1 MFRPQYGLPPRELP
15 DALSITRGPADSGGE
30 TGPLCQDDGKKR
42 TVRGRKLG
50 TLAQTIAVLTSATDQ
65 LIGDTPV
72 SEICVSYQRLI
83 RHKFP
88 TCNVYRAEPI
98 KPGKTEYTSN
108 EGTRIESA
116 CPRIER

>member
-15 DALSITRGPADSGGE
+15 DALSITRGPADSGEE

-42 TVRGRKLG
+42 TARGRKLG

-72 SEICVSYQRLI
+72 YVMSTERS
-83 RHKFP
+83 P
-88 TCNVYRAEPI
+88 SSRARRSIPATKALE
-98 KPGKTEYTSN
+98 
-108 EGTRIESA
+108 
-116 CPRIER
+116 

>member
-1 MFRPQYGLPPRELP
+1 MSRPQYGLPPLELP
-15 DALSITRGPADSGGE
+15 GVLSIVRGLAGSGGE

-42 TVRGRKLG
+42 TARGRKLG

-72 SEICVSYQRLI
+72 SEICVSLQRLI
-83 RHKFP
+83 RHKSL

-98 KPGKTEYTSN
+98 EPSKTEYASY

-116 CPRIER
+116 CPGIEG